1 MTEPTDAADPA
12 GPAGPAG
19 PVTPD
24 GAGTTLATA
33 LDALVAAA
41 RAAGVDP
48 AAARTE
54 GEALAAT
61 VAEPNK
67 GAFVDWGTQTGREDA
82 AEAFFDAAVAG
93 RRFRA
98 GPTPSMAL
106 LSLERSAHAPAY
118 ARALGEVALAAST
131 LGRADARAVGN
142 AATATAAQ
150 LGEPT
155 AAGGSFGPS
164 GRLDSLGAAGAPGAF
179 DLGHDPQATAR
190 AREQVPGV
198 GADVLGQLRSV
209 GEEVQRR
216 LRDLSHAGGPP
227 APGDVRGV
235 DSREGADGASA
246 GDGAGGAGGADG
258 GGDPA
263 GDVARTQAAGDAVPE
278 EVAEPEEEPK
288 SVEELLA
295 DLDALIGLE
304 VVKGEIHRQ
313 AAVLRVEGLR
323 RDAGLDTPTITRHL
337 VFNGNPGTGKT
348 TVARLVAGIYRALGL
363 LSKGQLV
370 EVDRSELVAGY
381 LGQTAAKT
389 AEVVA
394 SAEGGVLFI
403 DEAYA
408 LSGDQYGKEAIDT
421 LVKEMEDK
429 RQDLVVIVAGY
440 PLPMAV
446 FISENPGLESRF
458 RTTIDFAD
466 YADDELAAIF
476 AKMAA
481 GADYDAGEDVV
492 ARLREILAEQ
502 VRGPSF
508 GNARFAR
515 NLLEAAIGHH
525 AWRLREVE
533 APTLEQ
539 LRTLEAADLVVDP
552 NEPTDRPGD
561 QPEDQQALVPPADP
575 LPEEP
580 VDLDP
585 GAEPP
590 ADLTVD
596 SEPERGDRT

>member
-1 MTEPTDAADPA
+1 MTEPARPAPPDSGTALAA
-12 GPAGPAG
+12 
-19 PVTPD
+19 
-24 GAGTTLATA
+24 A
-33 LDALVAAA
+33 LDALVSAA
-41 RAAGVDP
+41 RTAGIDAEV
-48 AAARTE
+48 ARTE
-54 GEALAAT
+54 GESLAAT
-61 VAEPNK
+61 VAEPNR
-67 GAFVDWGTQTGREDA
+67 GAFVAWGAQTGREDA

-98 GPTPSMAL
+98 GPTASMAL
-106 LSLERSAHAPAY
+106 LTFERSPHAPAY

-131 LGRADARAVGN
+131 LGTPDPRAVGN
-142 AATATAAQ
+142 AAMASAAQ
-150 LGEPT
+150 LGE
-155 AAGGSFGPS
+155 GP
-164 GRLDSLGAAGAPGAF
+164 GLAVPARAEGTVPRGAF
-179 DLGHDPQATAR
+179 DLGPDPSL
-190 AREQVPGV
+190 GS
-198 GADVLGQLRSV
+198 DVLLRAV
-209 GEEVQRR
+209 GEQVQRR
-216 LRDLSHAGGPP
+216 LRDLSHAGADAGGPTDGSAPASGPP
-227 APGDVRGV
+227 RPGEAGEAGEAAQAGV
-235 DSREGADGASA
+235 AETAGAQD
-246 GDGAGGAGGADG
+246 D
-258 GGDPA
+258 
-263 GDVARTQAAGDAVPE
+263 VPE
-278 EVAEPEEEPK
+278 EPEEEPK

-295 DLDALIGLE
+295 ELDALIGLR

-429 RQDLVVIVAGY
+429 RNDLVVIVAGY

-466 YADDELAAIF
+466 YSDDELAAIF
-476 AKMAA
+476 EKMAS

-508 GNARFAR
+508 GNARFVR

-539 LRTLEAADLVVDP
+539 LRTLEASDLVVDP
-552 NEPTDRPGD
+552 NDAPVPTAGGGDEAALMPPG
-561 QPEDQQALVPPADP
+561 DP
-575 LPEEP
+575 LPVEA
-580 VDLDP
+580 VDLGP
-585 GAEPP
+585 GPATGAEAPDGATA
-590 ADLTVD
+590 ADDGT
-596 SEPERGDRT
+596 PRAERGDRP